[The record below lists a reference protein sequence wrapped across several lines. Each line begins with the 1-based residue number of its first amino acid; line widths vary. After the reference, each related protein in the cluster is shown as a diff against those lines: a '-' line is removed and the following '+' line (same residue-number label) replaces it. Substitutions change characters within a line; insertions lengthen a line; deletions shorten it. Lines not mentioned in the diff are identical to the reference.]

1 VERIS
6 NDGFFSYRRDVDK
19 KKDAKNRRVKGA
31 GVFRRELERS
41 ELFGTG
47 TLPETSEA
55 ETAELLD
62 SVFEAGDRLKNDGST
77 QALLDYKQAVRSFL
91 SRVVQNGIG
100 VEEQTSGTNILKRK
114 RYTLVRVVDSKLERL
129 AAGMISSQRDQVA
142 LLQRIDEINGLLVDL
157 TH

>member
-1 VERIS
+1 MERIS
-6 NDGFFSYRRDVDK
+6 NDGFFSYRRDIDK
-19 KKDAKNRRVKGA
+19 KKDDKSRRVKRA
-31 GVFRRELERS
+31 GLFDRELGRAAAAN
-41 ELFGTG
+41 TDR
-47 TLPETSEA
+47 LPDISEA
-55 ETAELLD
+55 ETVELLD
-62 SVFEAGDRLKNDGST
+62 GVFEAGDRLKNDGST
-77 QALLDYKQAVRSFL
+77 QALLDYKHAVRSFL

-114 RYTLVRVVDSKLERL
+114 RYTLVRVIDSKLERL

>member
-1 VERIS
+1 MERIS
-6 NDGFFSYRRDVDK
+6 GDGFFSYRQDVDK
-19 KKDAKNRRVKGA
+19 KKDAKSRRIKEA
-31 GVFRRELERS
+31 GLFDRALERLGRANA
-41 ELFGTG
+41 E
-47 TLPETSEA
+47 TLPEISEA

-62 SVFEAGDRLKNDGST
+62 AVFEAGDKLKNDGST
-77 QALLDYKQAVRSFL
+77 QALLNYKSAVRSFL
-91 SRVVQNGIG
+91 SRVVKSGIG

-114 RYTLVRVVDSKLERL
+114 RYTLVRVIDSKLERL